1 MAWSPGFH
9 PGLSPVAPSGR
20 AGNWHLES
28 GDWELPHDLPPD
40 VRGKADKA
48 PSREEGGDDAFP
60 SLCAPAPLRANFDRK
75 LENQQS
81 GIVKTTLDLPN
92 DLVREVKL
100 RAVNEGKKM
109 KDVISDLLRQ
119 GLGHPTSTISQG
131 NARRG
136 RIDFPL
142 FPSSPD
148 APAQRMSLDEL
159 VLAEHETL
167 TRDDLERLHPSA

>member
-1 MAWSPGFH
+1 LRLRSFFPPF
-9 PGLSPVAPSGR
+9 PSWTDR
-20 AGNWHLES
+20 
-28 GDWELPHDLPPD
+28 
-40 VRGKADKA
+40 RGKAAK
-48 PSREEGGDDAFP
+48 PRSREEGGDDTFP
-60 SLCAPAPLRANFDRK
+60 SLCAPAPLRQNFDRK

-81 GIVKTTLDLPN
+81 GRVKTTLDLPN

-100 RAVNEGKKM
+100 RAVNEGRKL

-136 RIDFPL
+136 RIEFPL

-159 VLAEHETL
+159 VRAEHETL
-167 TRDDLERLHPSA
+167 TRDDLERLRPSA